1 MAVYITFL
9 FLSLFLLVQKN
20 TVIAFSLSWQT
31 YCSLIA
37 TFIEGIICIW
47 ILKLIIEAG
56 YDHKIYTTYILYR
69 LISIIL
75 IMLAVLTISIQHL
88 TSPPKDL
95 SPTKKSILTYYL
107 VVTSGCNVTL
117 MAYVVVSSVIY
128 SFHMS
133 VVKEF
138 YKIVAIIV
146 EAHDQYKKTK
156 NDLEVAQ
163 GIPEVCVGVPFFD
176 KSQILVEGKEYS
188 LELSMK
194 DAKFEVQIELQQEEP
209 KENKENKEN
218 ISMIKVFQSDSE
230 SSESDSYRIDH
241 QASLKKKKQS

>member
-1 MAVYITFL
+1 MYITFL

-56 YDHKIYTTYILYR
+56 YEHKIYTTYIIYR

-75 IMLAVLTISIQHL
+75 IMLSVLTISIQHL
-88 TSPPKDL
+88 TSPPKDI
-95 SPTKKSILTYYL
+95 SSTKKSILTYYL
-107 VVTSGCNVTL
+107 IVTTGCNICL
-117 MAYVVVSSVIY
+117 IAYVVVSSIIY

-146 EAHDQYKKTK
+146 EAHNQFKKNK

-176 KSQILVEGKEYS
+176 KSQILVEGKEES

-194 DAKFEVQIELQQEEP
+194 DAKFEVQIELQHDEP
-209 KENKENKEN
+209 KESNNN
-218 ISMIKVFQSDSE
+218 ISMIKVFQCDSE
-230 SSESDSYRIDH
+230 SSESDSYRIDL
-241 QASLKKKKQS
+241 QATLKKKKQS